1 MSHQV
6 LQNIWYLL
14 IGVLITGYAILDGFD
29 LGVGVLSPF
38 VARNDGERRLLLNAI
53 GPFWDGNEVWLLTGG
68 GALFAAF
75 PHVYAT
81 VFSGFYLALML
92 VLFAL
97 IVRAVSFE
105 FRSKVESEGWRR
117 VWDWVFFVGSLLP
130 ALLTGVAVGNV
141 MRGVPLDAQM
151 EFTGNF
157 FTLLNPFSVL
167 VGLTGLAMFIT
178 HGAIYLMVKT
188 NGAVAERAKRRAVTG
203 WTVLVVLVVL
213 TTIVA
218 VMDVPTHLSILRQS
232 PGQVGSRHCFEN
244 YLRAPMAWVVP
255 ILAAV
260 FLALTRISLRQ
271 ERAGRAFLFSA
282 LSIAGLMGVFGVA
295 NYPHLLPARNAVE
308 YGLTIYNASASQNT
322 LAVMFII
329 ALIGMPLVIAYTA
342 YIYYIFRGKARVE
355 EGGY

>member
-1 MSHQV
+1 MSHEI

-14 IGVLITGYAILDGFD
+14 IGVLLTGYAILDGFD

-38 VARNDGERRLLLNAI
+38 VARGDRERRLLLNAI

-117 VWDWVFFVGSLLP
+117 AWDWVFFIGSLLP

-157 FTLLNPFSVL
+157 LTLLNPFSLL

-188 NGAVAERAKRRAVTG
+188 NGAVAERAKRRAVSG
-203 WTVLVVLVVL
+203 WTVLVILAGL
-213 TTIVA
+213 TTGVA
-218 VMDVPTHLSILRQS
+218 AVDVPARFDNY
-232 PGQVGSRHCFEN
+232 SRT
-244 YLRAPMAWVVP
+244 PIAWAVP
-255 ILAAV
+255 ILAAI
-260 FLALTRISLRQ
+260 FLAVTRISLRRG
-271 ERAGRAFLFSA
+271 EAGRAFLFSA
-282 LSIAGLMGVFGVA
+282 LSIAGLMGIFGLA
-295 NYPHLLPARNAVE
+295 NYPYLLPARNAVE
-308 YGLTIYNASASQNT
+308 YGLTIYNASASQKT
-322 LAVMFII
+322 LTVMSVI
-329 ALIGMPLVIAYTA
+329 ALVGMPLVIAYTA